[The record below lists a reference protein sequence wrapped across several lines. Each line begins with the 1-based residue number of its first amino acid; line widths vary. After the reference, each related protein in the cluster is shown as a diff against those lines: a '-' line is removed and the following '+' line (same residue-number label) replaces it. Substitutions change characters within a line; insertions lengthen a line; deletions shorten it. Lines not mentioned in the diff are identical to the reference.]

1 MRSSAFR
8 PLTTA
13 ITGLAAVA
21 LLVTAGCAAGSAD
34 GGTPSSEATVASSST
49 PSPTPEPEVDLAEC
63 LVGSWTLPEDQV
75 IAFYS
80 AAASGIPELSFEP
93 FGTLG
98 LNLGADGGYTYL
110 PAFGFVLKL
119 DLGFGT
125 LEPRADVTGDVTG
138 AWSTDGDV
146 LVLSQATSSLVVSAV
161 LDGQPLDVAAAT
173 DALIEASPM
182 LTPPGAVTCDDDTL
196 TVPMDAGTGGII
208 EVQWVRAG

>member
-1 MRSSAFR
+1 MRASS
-8 PLTTA
+8 LTA
-13 ITGLAAVA
+13 LGIAAAMLA
-21 LLVTAGCAAGSAD
+21 LSGCAGGATPGAGSAAS
-34 GGTPSSEATVASSST
+34 PSESPAAT
-49 PSPTPEPEVDLAEC
+49 SPAPADEPEFDFDEC

-138 AWSTDGDV
+138 TWGTDGDV
-146 LVLSQATSSLVVSAV
+146 LVLSQANSSLVVSAV
-161 LDGQPLDVAAAT
+161 LDGQPLDVAGAT

-208 EVQWVRAG
+208 EVEWVRAG

>member
-1 MRSSAFR
+1 MRASS
-8 PLTTA
+8 LTA
-13 ITGLAAVA
+13 LGIAAAAMLA
-21 LLVTAGCAAGSAD
+21 LSGCAGGATPGAGSAAS
-34 GGTPSSEATVASSST
+34 PSESPAAT
-49 PSPTPEPEVDLAEC
+49 SPAPADEPEFDLDEC

-138 AWSTDGDV
+138 TWGTDGDV
-146 LVLSQATSSLVVSAV
+146 LVLSQANSLLVVSAV
-161 LDGQPLDVAAAT
+161 LDGQPLDVAGAT

-208 EVQWVRAG
+208 EVEWVRAG

>member
-1 MRSSAFR
+1 MRASSI
-8 PLTTA
+8 TA
-13 ITGLAAVA
+13 LGIAAAAMLA
-21 LLVTAGCAAGSAD
+21 LSGCAGGTAPAGGSAANPNES
-34 GGTPSSEATVASSST
+34 TAAT
-49 PSPTPEPEVDLAEC
+49 SPAPADEPEFDLAEC

-75 IAFYS
+75 VAFYS
-80 AAASGIPELSFEP
+80 AAASGIPELSFAP

-98 LNLGADGGYTYL
+98 LNLGADGAYTYL

-125 LEPRADVTGDVTG
+125 LEPRAEVTGDVTG
-138 AWSTDGDV
+138 TWSTDGDV
-146 LVLSQATSSLVVSAV
+146 LVLSQANSSLVVSAV
-161 LDGQPLDVAAAT
+161 LDGQPLDVAGAT

>member
-1 MRSSAFR
+1 MRAS
-8 PLTTA
+8 PLTA
-13 ITGLAAVA
+13 LGIAAAAMLA
-21 LLVTAGCAAGSAD
+21 LSGCAGGATPGAGSAAS
-34 GGTPSSEATVASSST
+34 PSESPAAT
-49 PSPTPEPEVDLAEC
+49 SPAPADEPEFDFDEC

-138 AWSTDGDV
+138 TWGTDGDV
-146 LVLSQATSSLVVSAV
+146 LVLSQANSSLVVSAV
-161 LDGQPLDVAAAT
+161 LDGQPLDVAGAT

-182 LTPPGAVTCDDDTL
+182 LTPPGAVTCNDDTL

-208 EVQWVRAG
+208 EVEWVRAG

>member
-1 MRSSAFR
+1 MRPSTIR
-8 PLTTA
+8 PLTA
-13 ITGLAAVA
+13 AVTGLAAVA
-21 LLVTAGCAAGSAD
+21 LLVVGGCAAGGTD
-34 GGTPSSEATVASSST
+34 GGMPAPEGTVASSPSST
-49 PSPTPEPEVDLAEC
+49 PTAEPEVDLAEC

-80 AAASGIPELSFEP
+80 AAAAGIPELSFEP

-98 LNLGADGGYTYL
+98 LDLGADGGYTYL
-110 PAFGFVLKL
+110 PAFGFVLTL

-138 AWSTDGDV
+138 TWSTDGDA
-146 LVLSQATSSLVVSAV
+146 LVLSQANSSLVVSAV
-161 LDGQPLDVAAAT
+161 LDGQPLDVAGAT

-182 LTPPGAVTCDDDTL
+182 LTPPGTVTCDDDTL

-208 EVQWVRAG
+208 EVEWVREG

>member
-1 MRSSAFR
+1 MRPSMIR
-8 PLTTA
+8 PLTA
-13 ITGLAAVA
+13 AVTGLATIA
-21 LLVTAGCAAGSAD
+21 LLVVGGCAAGDPD
-34 GGTPSSEATVASSST
+34 GGMPAPEGTVASSPSST
-49 PSPTPEPEVDLAEC
+49 PTAEPEADLAEC

-80 AAASGIPELSFEP
+80 AAAAGIPELSFAP

-98 LNLGADGGYTYL
+98 LDLGADGGYTYL
-110 PAFGFVLKL
+110 PAFGFVLTL
-119 DLGFGT
+119 DLGFGR

-138 AWSTDGDV
+138 TWSTDGDV
-146 LVLSQATSSLVVSAV
+146 LVLSQANSSLVVSAV
-161 LDGQPLDVAAAT
+161 LDGQPLDVAGAT

-208 EVQWVRAG
+208 EVEWVRAG